1 MTTSSLLTR
10 ARSAAGGALAG
21 VRGSVGTVM
30 GRPPGRW
37 TAADV
42 PDQSGRTVLVTGA
55 NAGLGLQTALSV
67 ARAGARVL
75 MTSRDPDRGELAR
88 ARVAATATGPAP
100 ELVLLDLTDLA
111 SVRAAAHDVAGRTDH
126 LDVLVANAGVMM
138 TPLTRTVDGFE
149 LQLGTNHLGHFA
161 LTGLLLPLLL
171 ATSPAGTT
179 GPEVG
184 EPDVVAASG
193 EPDVVAASGEPD
205 PGLAPTPVG
214 SVTPTGAHPR
224 VVVVSSL
231 AHASG
236 RVVLSDLQFDRR
248 PYSPFA
254 AYAQSKLANLLFVR
268 ELQHRADEAGR
279 RLLVAAAHPGLSATG
294 LYASSVLGRNA
305 RVGAAVTGLMGA
317 IGQDDVEGA
326 LPQLYAATMGAVRPG
341 EYFGPSGIRELRGSP
356 TQVPASPG
364 ATDDATAAALWL
376 ASEDLTG
383 VVVHWG

>member
-1 MTTSSLLTR
+1 MTTSSLLIR
-10 ARSAAGGALAG
+10 ARSAAAGALAD
-21 VRGSVGTVM
+21 VRGSVGTVL

-42 PDQSGRTVLVTGA
+42 PGQSWRTVLVTGA
-55 NAGLGLQTALSV
+55 NAGLGLQTALSL

-75 MTSRDPDRGELAR
+75 MTSRDPDRGEIAR

-100 ELVLLDLTDLA
+100 ELVVVDLADLA

-171 ATSPAGTT
+171 ATSPAG
-179 GPEVG
+179 
-184 EPDVVAASG
+184 EPVA
-193 EPDVVAASGEPD
+193 
-205 PGLAPTPVG
+205 GLAPTPAG

-294 LYASSVLGRNA
+294 LYASSVLGKNA

-317 IGQDDVEGA
+317 VGQDDIEGA

-341 EYFGPSGIRELRGSP
+341 EYFGPSGIREFRGSP

-383 VVVHWG
+383 VIFSWG

>member
-1 MTTSSLLTR
+1 MSTSSLLTR
-10 ARSAAGGALAG
+10 ARSAATGALSD
-21 VRGSVGTVM
+21 VRGSVGTVL

-42 PDQSGRTVLVTGA
+42 PDQTGRTVLVTGG
-55 NAGLGLQTALSV
+55 NSGLGLQTALTL

-75 MTSRDPDRGELAR
+75 LTSRDRDRGELAR

-100 ELVLLDLTDLA
+100 ELVPLDLADLA
-111 SVRAAAHDVAGRTDH
+111 SVRAAAREVAGRTDH

-149 LQLGTNHLGHFA
+149 LQLATNHLGHFA
-161 LTGLLLPLLL
+161 LTGLVLPLLL
-171 ATSPAGTT
+171 ATSPTA
-179 GPEVG
+179 
-184 EPDVVAASG
+184 
-193 EPDVVAASGEPD
+193 
-205 PGLAPTPVG
+205 G

-248 PYSPFA
+248 PYSPFG
-254 AYAQSKLANLLFVR
+254 AYSQSKLANLLFAR
-268 ELQHRADEAGR
+268 ELQHRADDAGR
-279 RLLVAAAHPGLSATG
+279 RLLVTAAHPGLSATS
-294 LYASSVLGRNA
+294 LYANSSLGRNA
-305 RVGAAVTGLMGA
+305 RVGSVVTGLMGVV
-317 IGQDDVEGA
+317 GQDDVEGA
-326 LPQLYAATMGAVRPG
+326 LPQLYAATMDAVRPG
-341 EYFGPSGIRELRGSP
+341 EYFGPSGIREVRGSP
-356 TQVPASPG
+356 TQVPVSPA

-383 VVVHWG
+383 VVPSWG

>member
-1 MTTSSLLTR
+1 MTTSELLTR
-10 ARSAAGGALAG
+10 ARSAATGALAD
-21 VRGSVGTVM
+21 VRGSVGTVL

-55 NAGLGLQTALSV
+55 NSGLGLQTALTL

-75 MTSRDPDRGELAR
+75 LTSRDRDRGEIAR

-100 ELVLLDLTDLA
+100 ELVVLDLADLA
-111 SVRAAAHDVAGRTDH
+111 SVRTAAQDVTARTDH

-171 ATSPAGTT
+171 ATSAAGST
-179 GPEVG
+179 GPE
-184 EPDVVAASG
+184 SG
-193 EPDVVAASGEPD
+193 EPDAGTT
-205 PGLAPTPVG
+205 PTPTG

-248 PYSPFA
+248 PYGPFA
-254 AYAQSKLANLLFVR
+254 AYSQSKLANLLFAR
-268 ELQHRADEAGR
+268 ELQHRADDAGR
-279 RLLVAAAHPGLSATG
+279 RLLVAAAHPGLSATS
-294 LYASSVLGRNA
+294 LYANSSLGRNA
-305 RVGAAVTGLMGA
+305 RVGSVVTGFMGV

-326 LPQLYAATMGAVRPG
+326 LPQLHAATMGAVRPG

-383 VVVHWG
+383 VVPSWG